1 MIKAESGSMSEAS
14 RIARFMGLSRWQKM
28 DDLDLVDRIREGLP
42 AKTAT
47 TVARRIDPD
56 GRFVRATDIV
66 PKSTLHRRKDSP
78 LTRDESERV
87 LALSKVFAE
96 ALRIYHDDVDLVS
109 QFMLRRH
116 PMLGGRSPIEL
127 AKESI
132 AGADLVLKL
141 MAKADAGV
149 AT

>member
-1 MIKAESGSMSEAS
+1 MTELESRPISEAS
-14 RIARFMGLSRWQKM
+14 RIARFMGLSRWRKM
-28 DDLDLVDRIREGLP
+28 DDLDLVEQIRAGLP
-42 AKTAT
+42 AATAT
-47 TVARRIDPD
+47 TVAKRIDPD

-78 LTRDESERV
+78 LTKDESERV

-96 ALRIYHDDVDLVS
+96 ALRIYHDDADLVA
-109 QFMLRRH
+109 QFMLKRH
-116 PMLGGRSPIEL
+116 PMLGGRAPIEL

-141 MAKADAGV
+141 MTKADAGI
-149 AT
+149 AA